1 MSQLQNSGTQQN
13 RPFEAFC
20 APASSPIFSDIVSS
34 ARHGQLLLPSQTA
47 PKSSIFLDTGV
58 LQPDP
63 VISVY
68 FHIPFCSKKCPYCH
82 FYVIPDQVRYHEILR
97 EGLVLEWEQKKPL
110 IAEKNITSIYFGGGT
125 PTLFG
130 ANAIGEV
137 IRRSRESDRPL
148 PGIEEPE
155 ITVEANPEESTEEL
169 FSALKSVG
177 VNRISLGV
185 QSLDDR
191 SLQILERT
199 HNATKAKEAIFAA
212 KAAGIENI
220 SIDLMYDL
228 PGQTESSWA
237 YTLDQLKDLPI
248 SHLSLYNLTVEP
260 HTSFHK
266 RKVVQPKP
274 EESLRFLHRALET
287 LDKLRFER
295 YEISAFAKPGS
306 ESRHNLGYWTFR
318 PFLGLGPSAFSYW
331 EGERFQNLPNLQR
344 YYKALKN
351 RESPISFREKLSY
364 PENLKEQI
372 AVQLRLKEGASLPEI
387 PEELANSIHTLLDQG
402 LVEMNGPRIRLT
414 EHGKLFY
421 DSVASEII

>member
-169 FSALKSVG
+169 FSAL
-177 VNRISLGV
+177 
-185 QSLDDR
+185 
-191 SLQILERT
+191 
-199 HNATKAKEAIFAA
+199 
-212 KAAGIENI
+212 
-220 SIDLMYDL
+220 
-228 PGQTESSWA
+228 
-237 YTLDQLKDLPI
+237 